1 MPNFNF
7 LPQTSNRKISTSMKN
22 SQASNEQKSQTEM
35 NQTTNVFIDRF
46 VGTKKSM

>member
-1 MPNFNF
+1 
-7 LPQTSNRKISTSMKN
+7 MKN

-35 NQTTNVFIDRF
+35 NQTTNAFIDHF